1 MRDDTYVNIERS
13 GERIGN
19 SFFYK
24 YDNKIYV
31 LIPSGGY
38 YIVEGAD
45 VDSFSVIKSE
55 NDYNNSVV
63 GKDKNHVYFGNVKIE
78 DLNPKEITNVGNGY
92 YTDGKSTYFCS
103 SLSEIND

>member
-1 MRDDTYVNIERS
+1 MDRKENESIRSKILGICLILVSLTIVFFTFSQLLVRDDTYVNIERS

-55 NDYNNSVV
+55 NDYN
-63 GKDKNHVYFGNVKIE
+63 KCKNWI
-78 DLNPKEITNVGNGY
+78 L
-92 YTDGKSTYFCS
+92 
-103 SLSEIND
+103 